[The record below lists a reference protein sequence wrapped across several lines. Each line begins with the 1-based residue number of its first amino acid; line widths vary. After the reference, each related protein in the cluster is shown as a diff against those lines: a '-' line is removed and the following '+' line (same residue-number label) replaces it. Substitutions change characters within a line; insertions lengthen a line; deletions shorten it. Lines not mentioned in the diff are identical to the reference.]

1 MILNFITPLKSD
13 VVLTRCFICNV
24 LSVNLHNIF
33 LFFDIIKRYF
43 KDLMNIF
50 LFIAAPLYTGSFTQL
65 YTGKNCL
72 WRLVSVY
79 NLVINCI
86 FVEYRNICPF
96 LISVTSFKIWIYMY
110 KNNVSHAWCSNIGAS
125 YYTWKTKRARSFE
138 LKRELRGSALSLWQ
152 SVMISKKFTC
162 HCHRLFILSM
172 FSLNPN
178 YLARC
183 RK

>member
-1 MILNFITPLKSD
+1 MILNFIMPLKSD
-13 VVLTRCFICNV
+13 VVLTQRFICNV

-43 KDLMNIF
+43 KDLMNIS
-50 LFIAAPLYTGSFTQL
+50 LFIAAPLYTGSFAQL

-72 WRLVSVY
+72 WCLGSVY
-79 NLVINCI
+79 SLVINCI
-86 FVEYRNICPF
+86 FVEYRNVCPF
-96 LISVTSFKIWIYMY
+96 LISVTSFKIWIYIY
-110 KNNVSHAWCSNIGAS
+110 NSNVSHAWCSNIGAS

-138 LKRELRGSALSLWQ
+138 LKHELRGSALSRWQ
-152 SVMISKKFTC
+152 PVMISKKFTC
-162 HCHRLFILSM
+162 HCHPHFILLI
-172 FSLNPN
+172 FSLDPN